1 MKARSIESV
10 KVRVRA
16 LEIFRQRTIR
26 VGIFG
31 TWLLE
36 YLAHDLEVVLREKN
50 VGDQAFRGNT
60 ASGDDKLKS
69 DDRGGRK
76 EIFGLRTWDL
86 LTESGS

>member
-1 MKARSIESV
+1 MQETNHNDEPLNAGLTKKEPRMKARSIESV

-36 YLAHDLEVVLREKN
+36 YLAHDLFGSGTEGEKCWRSSF
-50 VGDQAFRGNT
+50 QR
-60 ASGDDKLKS
+60 
-69 DDRGGRK
+69 
-76 EIFGLRTWDL
+76 
-86 LTESGS
+86 

>member
-1 MKARSIESV
+1 MI
-10 KVRVRA
+10 
-16 LEIFRQRTIR
+16 
-26 VGIFG
+26 
-31 TWLLE
+31 
-36 YLAHDLEVVLREKN
+36 YLEVVLREKN